1 LHKSTKEPF
10 WPILCKVKNFP
21 TEPPFVVA
29 IYCGVTKPPLDQYFS
44 EFVTELKSYLEQGIL
59 ISNTYVKVIYHSF
72 CCDTPARAFIKG
84 TKGHNAYYGCD
95 KCVTKGEYRNR
106 KVVFPQLN
114 ADLRNNDDFLN
125 SVYSA
130 YHKQISPL
138 IEIKMDLIEGFPIDY
153 MHSVC

>member
-1 LHKSTKEPF
+1 MSKLF
-10 WPILCKVKNFP
+10 IIVFAVILLLELSLKALKV
-21 TEPPFVVA
+21 
-29 IYCGVTKPPLDQYFS
+29 Y
-44 EFVTELKSYLEQGIL
+44 
-59 ISNTYVKVIYHSF
+59 
-72 CCDTPARAFIKG
+72 
-84 TKGHNAYYGCD
+84 GHNAYYGCD

-125 SVYSA
+125 GVYSE

-153 MHSVC
+153 MHSVCLGVD